1 MPAHSQAE
9 LEYQLAQRTAQVQ
22 NRQLTPQQ
30 AFGNM
35 DDWTIQLGRRK
46 AFLHP
51 NEQHWLLYDRL
62 HQTWTYTGCG
72 MNQAILFAQGGIAG
86 MKRLPQP
93 GPVAGWCVY
102 QQGPALQGPVRIEH
116 LRTWLKTGK
125 LPMAIVVWTPRA
137 ADWLSAAQFMALP
150 A

>member
-9 LEYQLAQRTAQVQ
+9 LEQQLVQRREMVQ
-22 NRQLTPQQ
+22 NGQLTPRQ

-35 DDWTIQLGRRK
+35 DDWVLQLGQRK

-62 HQTWTYTGCG
+62 HDTWTYTGCEV
-72 MNQAILFAQGGIAG
+72 NQAILLAQGKVVG

-93 GPVAGWCVY
+93 GPVGAWCVY
-102 QQGPALQGPVRIEH
+102 QQGQALQGPVRIEH
-116 LRTWLKTGK
+116 LRGWLQAGK
-125 LPMAIVVWTPRA
+125 LPLSIVVWTPRA
-137 ADWLSAAQFMALP
+137 AEWLSAEQFMALP
-150 A
+150 G